1 MNINWKV
8 RFKNPMFIVQLI
20 VAIILSIL
28 TYLGLT
34 WEDLNSWANLGNIL
48 FRAVSSP
55 YILGLIVVSV
65 YNAIIDPTTKGIS
78 DSSQALTYDVPKKSE

>member
-8 RFKNPMFIVQLI
+8 RFKNPMFIVQII
-20 VAIILSIL
+20 VAIILPIL

-48 FRAVSSP
+48 LRAVSSP